1 MRPYAEA
8 GLLHAFDVIIGSDVV
23 YDHYHGQLAHVVLAT
38 LKRPAA
44 AAGSAP
50 GTAAAAGVPGTVA
63 ASDDDGAPS
72 GAAPGATAAL
82 DAGACTP
89 PWAVFCLPDSR
100 PRLREFVQGLADAG
114 LRCRVERVAPRC
126 QMLRRLRAS
135 RDDWGAGGAS
145 FSLYFVTHMPT
156 PGTC

>member
-1 MRPYAEA
+1 MAAEEGA
-8 GLLHAFDVIIGSDVV
+8 PKK
-23 YDHYHGQLAHVVLAT
+23 
-38 LKRPAA
+38 KRARLPR
-44 AAGSAP
+44 
-50 GTAAAAGVPGTVA
+50 GVAA
-63 ASDDDGAPS
+63 ASDDDGTPS

-82 DAGACTP
+82 DVGVCAP

-100 PRLREFVQGLADAG
+100 PRLQDFVQGLADAG

-145 FSLYFVTHMPT
+145 FSLYFVTR
-156 PGTC
+156 